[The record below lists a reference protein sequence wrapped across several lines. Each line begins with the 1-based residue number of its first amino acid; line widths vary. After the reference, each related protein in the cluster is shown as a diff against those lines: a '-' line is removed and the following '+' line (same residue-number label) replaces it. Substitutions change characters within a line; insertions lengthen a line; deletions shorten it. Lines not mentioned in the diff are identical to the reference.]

1 MASSDG
7 HLGFL
12 EVVEPKVGVFVG
24 GLLVTGVRGRPLEF
38 QCTTPVV
45 PNATQKTL
53 YGPTLRPFVVGELIG
68 KTLYDKVGVKPKLLL
83 VSDADVLDVR
93 TQVPC
98 PVARVVTGDSRDIDL
113 SDETLLE
120 IGGTHL
126 AFHRQFSPDRDK
138 VEEIRFDEYLD
149 LSEPLERVRD
159 ALRQTVK
166 AEAA

>member
-1 MASSDG
+1 MASNDG

-12 EVVEPKVGVFVG
+12 EVVEPREGVFVG

-98 PVARVVTGDSRDIDL
+98 PVARVISSGTRDTDL

-120 IGGTHL
+120 IAGAHL
-126 AFHRQFSPDRDK
+126 AFHRQFSPDRDL
-138 VEEIRFDEYLD
+138 VQHFAFDEYIE
-149 LSEPLERVRD
+149 LSEPSERVRD
-159 ALRQTVK
+159 ALRQTVRG
-166 AEAA
+166 EAA